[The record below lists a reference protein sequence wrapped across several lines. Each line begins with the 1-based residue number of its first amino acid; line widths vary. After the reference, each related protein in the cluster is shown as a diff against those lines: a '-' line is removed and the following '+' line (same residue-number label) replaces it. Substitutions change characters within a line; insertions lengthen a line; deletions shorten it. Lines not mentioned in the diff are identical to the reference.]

1 MSLKR
6 SFRADSLVPLEDRL
20 VLSNSAQHVTAL
32 VASMTPGGTATTV
45 RASRQ
50 DTIRFEV
57 DFLKGMIPHHQMAIR
72 MAQIEVRN
80 GSDPAV
86 VGLARRIIAEQTPE
100 LHRMQ
105 SWLYSGFGIR
115 NFRSGMSADD
125 MKMLGDLNALKGT
138 NLDRAFL
145 TDMIDHHKRAISGDG
160 MMPGAS
166 DCLDKAVHSSL
177 RQLCTNIVTSQSG
190 EIREM
195 QTDLSRLGG
204 MPTGVGMGG

>member
-6 SFRADSLVPLEDRL
+6 AFRADSLVPLEDRL
-20 VLSNSAQHVTAL
+20 VLSTSAQHVTAL
-32 VASMTPGGTATTV
+32 VATLTPGVTATTV
-45 RASRQ
+45 PASRR
-50 DTIRFEV
+50 DALRFEV

-86 VGLARRIIAEQTPE
+86 VGLARRIISEQTPE

-105 SWLYSGFGIR
+105 SWLSSGLGIR
-115 NFRSGMSADD
+115 NFRPRMSADD

-138 NLDRAFL
+138 DLDRAFL

-160 MMPGAS
+160 MMPGAN
-166 DCLDKAVHSSL
+166 DCLDKAVHTSL
-177 RQLCTNIVTSQSG
+177 RQLCSNIVTSQSG
-190 EIREM
+190 EIQEM
-195 QTDLSRLGG
+195 QTDLARLDG
-204 MPTGVGMGG
+204 MPTGTRMGN